1 MFFSLRLAGLTAAV
15 WIGNMLIAPLVILSS
30 NYHPQPF
37 GCGANDDLCTATD
50 GFMEPP
56 PAAYGSWVIGDHG
69 GHYMRNPHGCM
80 PRTKGMQGHCAEK
93 SGSGPICH
101 DGANRVVGCPT

>member
-1 MFFSLRLAGLTAAV
+1 
-15 WIGNMLIAPLVILSS
+15 MLIAPLVILSS